1 MRDAYSPL
9 LSLLFKCVDEGAL
22 LYCSSVRDTNSS
34 LSNSSL
40 VCTPL
45 VAALFICHLSA
56 VRDTNS
62 SLLGIRGTALVA
74 ASLFS
79 PYPCFH
85 TLLRIF
91 FGNQLF
97 RQSLV
102 TFYSEEGC
110 HRHCFDCCRCWTTM
124 RPIRLRLMINKT
136 MMSHPHVRLTL
147 QWAW

>member
-1 MRDAYSPL
+1 MPDAYPP
-9 LSLLFKCVDEGAL
+9 FKCLDEGAL
-22 LYCSSVRDTNSS
+22 LYRSSVRDTNSS
-34 LSNSSL
+34 LSNSFL

-85 TLLRIF
+85 TLLRF
-91 FGNQLF
+91 FWQPTVP
-97 RQSLV
+97 SIPV
-102 TFYSEEGC
+102 TLYSEEGC

-124 RPIRLRLMINKT
+124 PPIRLRLMMNKT